1 MHKLQI
7 EDYEIKE
14 VNDYK
19 YIEISYF
26 ITDQPNVDTIELD
39 LDKLEECF
47 RAELKENKVSF
58 EWFVYNILGTAHVK
72 IFLNEYFTKVF
83 YSLNEPSI
91 NINELL
97 NN

>member
-1 MHKLQI
+1 MIQI

-19 YIEISYF
+19 YIEINYF
-26 ITDQPNVDTIELD
+26 ITDQPNIDTIELD

-47 RAELKENKVSF
+47 KAELKENNVSF
-58 EWFVYNILGTAHVK
+58 EWFLENVLDNDHVK
-72 IFLNEYFTKVF
+72 IFLKEYFDNVYK
-83 YSLNEPSI
+83 SLNKPTIDDKIS
-91 NINELL
+91 ELL